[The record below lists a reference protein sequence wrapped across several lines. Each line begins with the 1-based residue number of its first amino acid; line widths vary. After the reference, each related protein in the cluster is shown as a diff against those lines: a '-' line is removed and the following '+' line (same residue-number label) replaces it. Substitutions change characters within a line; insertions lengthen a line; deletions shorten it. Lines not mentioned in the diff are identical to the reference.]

1 MSRQTVVDTKKQS
14 TSYAF
19 VGNDENVYGAYVNT
33 VFVRRYR
40 LLWLLAGLL
49 FLVLFCSSLYII
61 MHPQVLN
68 DLLDSSVRKPSP
80 RTVLSASLG
89 LPISWLFILCSIFL
103 IPLAFIPLT
112 RWGCTFGNFAW
123 PRFYAW
129 QCRISKRGHYF
140 EYGQAYFENRERHPM
155 EATIGERSVRIAE
168 KDGSTRV
175 FALRSAKR
183 SYRGNGLVVLESG
196 SKYAP
201 TSEVIL
207 DVSNMSLRERMRF
220 YRTLD
225 ARLPQDCVCY
235 HVRLSRSKVGA
246 RKQTSEE
253 ETSL

>member
-1 MSRQTVVDTKKQS
+1 MAHTKDQS

-19 VGNDENVYGAYVNT
+19 AGTAENVYGAYINT

-40 LLWLLAGLL
+40 WLWLVGGIIILIC
-49 FLVLFCSSLYII
+49 FCSSVYLVTHPETIEHLYGASARS
-61 MHPQVLN
+61 HTP
-68 DLLDSSVRKPSP
+68 RKEFM
-80 RTVLSASLG
+80 RVAI
-89 LPISWLFILCSIFL
+89 LPVSWLFIPIGIVS

-155 EATIGERSVRIAE
+155 EATVGERSARIIE
-168 KDGSTRV
+168 EDGSMRV
-175 FALRSAKR
+175 FALRNARR

-253 ETSL
+253 ETSS